1 MHMKRLLLVIFI
13 TSCTSSSSESTSE
26 TTTTTVEVELSVC
39 EKVEKEYISLSNQ
52 LFETSFELNDY
63 INNLSDALVEDDR
76 AIFFE
81 EMNENFD
88 HQNIYKKYL
97 ETRASVYQQIN
108 SLYKQNNGCPIAG
121 DQEISDE
128 KVLES
133 KKELSDFLSKY

>member
-1 MHMKRLLLVIFI
+1 
-13 TSCTSSSSESTSE
+13 
-26 TTTTTVEVELSVC
+26 VEVELSVC

-76 AIFFE
+76 AVFFE

-108 SLYKQNNGCPIAG
+108 SLYKQNNDCPIAG

-133 KKELSDFLSKY
+133 KKELSDFLNKY

>member
-1 MHMKRLLLVIFI
+1 MKRLLLVIFI
-13 TSCTSSSSESTSE
+13 ISCTSSSSESTSE

-76 AIFFE
+76 AVFFE

>member
-76 AIFFE
+76 AVFFE

-133 KKELSDFLSKY
+133 KKELADFLSKY

>member
-1 MHMKRLLLVIFI
+1 MHIKRFLLVIFI

-76 AIFFE
+76 AVFFE

-108 SLYKQNNGCPIAG
+108 SLYKQNNDCPIAG

>member
-1 MHMKRLLLVIFI
+1 MKRLLLVIFI
-13 TSCTSSSSESTSE
+13 ISCTSSSGESTSE

-76 AIFFE
+76 AVFFE

>member
-1 MHMKRLLLVIFI
+1 
-13 TSCTSSSSESTSE
+13 
-26 TTTTTVEVELSVC
+26 
-39 EKVEKEYISLSNQ
+39 
-52 LFETSFELNDY
+52 
-63 INNLSDALVEDDR
+63 
-76 AIFFE
+76 
-81 EMNENFD
+81 MNENFD

>member
-1 MHMKRLLLVIFI
+1 MKRLLLVIFI

-76 AIFFE
+76 AVFFE

-108 SLYKQNNGCPIAG
+108 SLYKQNNDCPIAG

>member
-1 MHMKRLLLVIFI
+1 MKRFLLVIFI

-76 AIFFE
+76 AVFFE

-108 SLYKQNNGCPIAG
+108 SLYKQNNDCPIAG

>member
-26 TTTTTVEVELSVC
+26 TTTTAVEVELSVC

-76 AIFFE
+76 AVFFE

>member
-1 MHMKRLLLVIFI
+1 MKRLLLVIFI

-26 TTTTTVEVELSVC
+26 TTTTTVEVDLSVC

-76 AIFFE
+76 AVFFE

-108 SLYKQNNGCPIAG
+108 SLYKQNNDCPIAG

-133 KKELSDFLSKY
+133 KKELSDFLNKY

>member
-1 MHMKRLLLVIFI
+1 MKRLLLVIFI
-13 TSCTSSSSESTSE
+13 TSCTSSYSESTSE

-76 AIFFE
+76 AVFFE

-108 SLYKQNNGCPIAG
+108 SLYKQNNDCPIAG

-133 KKELSDFLSKY
+133 KKELSDFLNKY

>member
-1 MHMKRLLLVIFI
+1 MKRLLLVIFI

-76 AIFFE
+76 AVFFE

-133 KKELSDFLSKY
+133 KKELSDFLNKY

>member
-1 MHMKRLLLVIFI
+1 MKRLLLVIFI

-63 INNLSDALVEDDR
+63 INNLSAALVEDDR
-76 AIFFE
+76 AVFFE

-108 SLYKQNNGCPIAG
+108 SLYKQNNDCPIAG

>member
-1 MHMKRLLLVIFI
+1 MKRLLLVIFI

-26 TTTTTVEVELSVC
+26 TTTTTVEVELPVC

-76 AIFFE
+76 AVFFE

-108 SLYKQNNGCPIAG
+108 SLYKQNNDCPIAG

-133 KKELSDFLSKY
+133 KKELSDFLNKY

>member
-1 MHMKRLLLVIFI
+1 MKRLLLVIFI
-13 TSCTSSSSESTSE
+13 TSCTSSSGESTSE

-76 AIFFE
+76 AVFFE

>member
-26 TTTTTVEVELSVC
+26 TTTTTVEVDLSVC

-76 AIFFE
+76 AVFFE
-81 EMNENFD
+81 EMDENFD

-108 SLYKQNNGCPIAG
+108 SLYKQNNDCPIAG

-133 KKELSDFLSKY
+133 KKELSDFLNKY

>member
-1 MHMKRLLLVIFI
+1 MKRLLLVIFI

-76 AIFFE
+76 VVFFE

-108 SLYKQNNGCPIAG
+108 SLYKQNNDCPIAG

-133 KKELSDFLSKY
+133 KKELSDFLNKY

>member
-1 MHMKRLLLVIFI
+1 MKRLLLVIFI

-76 AIFFE
+76 AVFFE
-81 EMNENFD
+81 EMNENFA

>member
-26 TTTTTVEVELSVC
+26 NTTTTVEVELSVC

-76 AIFFE
+76 AVFFE

-108 SLYKQNNGCPIAG
+108 SLYKQNNDCPIAG

-133 KKELSDFLSKY
+133 KKELSDFLNKY

>member
-13 TSCTSSSSESTSE
+13 TSCTSSSSEGTSE

-76 AIFFE
+76 AVFFE

-108 SLYKQNNGCPIAG
+108 SLYKQNNDCPIAG

-133 KKELSDFLSKY
+133 KKELSDFLNKY

>member
-1 MHMKRLLLVIFI
+1 
-13 TSCTSSSSESTSE
+13 
-26 TTTTTVEVELSVC
+26 VELSVC

-76 AIFFE
+76 AVFFE

-108 SLYKQNNGCPIAG
+108 SLYKQNNDCPIAG

-133 KKELSDFLSKY
+133 KKELSDFLSEY

>member
-76 AIFFE
+76 AVFFE
-81 EMNENFD
+81 EMDENFD

-108 SLYKQNNGCPIAG
+108 SLYKQNNDCPIAG

-133 KKELSDFLSKY
+133 KKELSDFLNKY

>member
-76 AIFFE
+76 AVFFE

-108 SLYKQNNGCPIAG
+108 SLYKQNDGCPIAG

>member
-1 MHMKRLLLVIFI
+1 MYMKRLLLVIFI

-76 AIFFE
+76 AVFFE
-81 EMNENFD
+81 EMNEIFD

>member
-1 MHMKRLLLVIFI
+1 MKRLLLVIFI

-76 AIFFE
+76 AVFFE

>member
-76 AIFFE
+76 AVFFE

-108 SLYKQNNGCPIAG
+108 SLYKQNNDCPIAG

-133 KKELSDFLSKY
+133 KKELADFLSKY

>member
-76 AIFFE
+76 AVFFE

-133 KKELSDFLSKY
+133 KKELSDFLNKY

>member
-1 MHMKRLLLVIFI
+1 MKRLLLVIFI

-76 AIFFE
+76 AVFFE

-133 KKELSDFLSKY
+133 KKELSDFLSEY